1 MTTGGRSLRIARA
14 ARQLLH
20 RPPGA
25 TPEGI
30 VRHLL
35 AVQAQDARAARLALR
50 ARGAGLT
57 AGDVDDALDRRELVV
72 GWLAR
77 GTLHLVAA
85 EDYPW
90 LLGLTAPTR
99 LATSRRRLS
108 QEGVGADDARRAV
121 AVVERALGDDGPL
134 TRDEL
139 AERIGAKGIR
149 TEGQATPHLL
159 MLAALHGV
167 AVLGPRRDGRPAFVL
182 AADWLGEAPPS
193 ALVGRARE
201 RALAEL
207 ARRYLTAHAPA
218 SDADLAA
225 WSGLAR
231 RDARAGLTAIAS
243 ELTELG
249 GGRAE
254 LAGAPQAP
262 GIEPR
267 LLGPFDP
274 LPAAGRSAPTRY
286 PTQARAQGPPRR
298 RRRAR
303 RRRRRRAGR
312 RHLERPRARRAPG
325 DRDRPVLLR
334 SRPPTPRRWRRRP
347 RTSRASR
354 GCSARLRSGRERAQ
368 RASAR
373 GARRAPGT
381 ASRDAASPWSRP
393 VSRNDS
399 SGAW

>member
-1 MTTGGRSLRIARA
+1 VTTPGARSLRIARA
-14 ARQLLH
+14 ACQLLH
-20 RPPGA
+20 RPPGG

-50 ARGAGLT
+50 ARGGGLT
-57 AGDVDDALDRRELVV
+57 ARDVDGALEARELVV

-99 LATSRRRLS
+99 LATSRRRLA

-121 AVVERALGDDGPL
+121 AIVERALGDDGPL

-167 AVLGPRRDGRPAFVL
+167 AVLGPRRDGRIAFVL
-182 AADWLGEAPPS
+182 AGDWLGETPPS

-201 RALAEL
+201 QALAEL

-218 SDADLAA
+218 SDTDLAA

-254 LAGAPQAP
+254 LAGAPKAAR
-262 GIEPR
+262 IEPR

-274 LPAAGRSAPTRY
+274 YLLGWKERAHAVPDEHARTVHPGGGVVRAVAAVDGLAVGTWR
-286 PTQARAQGPPRR
+286 ARARGERLAIEIDPFSGIDSADAAALEAEADDV
-298 RRRAR
+298 AR
-303 RRRRRRAGR
+303 FEGM
-312 RHLERPRARRAPG
+312 ERAP
-325 DRDRPVLLR
+325 
-334 SRPPTPRRWRRRP
+334 
-347 RTSRASR
+347 
-354 GCSARLRSGRERAQ
+354 AQ
-368 RASAR
+368 RS
-373 GARRAPGT
+373 
-381 ASRDAASPWSRP
+381 
-393 VSRNDS
+393 
-399 SGAW
+399 